1 MSTQLLRLEWHR
13 LVHERHLASE
23 AATATLLSG
32 TTDADMV
39 AREEE
44 ELLLQQQQ
52 QQMRQMQMQG
62 RWASE
67 EEDVDALM
75 ADAMARQEAA
85 EVDALVAGLEGE
97 REPGQ
102 FSDDEDYDELFMD
115 FIQSQQQQQQQQGG
129 GLDVEMS

>member
-1 MSTQLLRLEWHR
+1 
-13 LVHERHLASE
+13 
-23 AATATLLSG
+23 
-32 TTDADMV
+32 MV

-52 QQMRQMQMQG
+52 QQQLMRQMQG

-97 REPGQ
+97 RELGQ

-115 FIQSQQQQQQQQGG
+115 FIQSQQQQG